1 MSGYTK
7 LPGHYSE
14 SMLSPAYDEFFTN
27 HCKPSEQYQKIC
39 KRPQL

>member
-14 SMLSPAYDEFFTN
+14 SMPSPAYDEFFTN
-27 HCKPSEQYQKIC
+27 HCNHLSSI
-39 KRPQL
+39 KRFA